1 MFEITEKAGEMVK
14 EALKDKDPIPSIRVI
29 YNEEGWSGPSL
40 GLVLDESG
48 NDDTIFTEQGITFM
62 VNKDLLERAK
72 PIKIDFVDTPMG
84 SGFHISSSL
93 QGEKSCGSCSC

>member
-29 YNEEGWSGPSL
+29 YDEGGWSGPSL
-40 GLVLDESG
+40 GLALDESG
-48 NDDTIFTEQGITFM
+48 NDDTLFIEQGITFM
-62 VNKDLLERAK
+62 VNKDLFERVK
-72 PIKIDFVDTPMG
+72 PIKIDFVDTTMG

-93 QGEKSCGSCSC
+93 QEDKSCGSCSC